1 MSVKVYNNQSTF
13 TGLEILKLHNLK
25 KKIIFK
31 FFLKKEKLWINERA
45 VFYRSNPMRYVYKF
59 GKEDI
64 YKNFTWFNFSF
75 LLKVSLT
82 CSKEVSHTTLHFFF
96 ISPNFYFYISLVHVC
111 ISTEGQNPTDD
122 NLQFKIIHTG
132 SSWYHLMKD

>member
-13 TGLEILKLHNLK
+13 TGLEILKLHNFK

-31 FFLKKEKLWINERA
+31 FFLKKEKLWINEPA

-82 CSKEVSHTTLHFFF
+82 CSIFFL

-122 NLQFKIIHTG
+122 NLQFKIIHIG

>member
-1 MSVKVYNNQSTF
+1 MSVKVYNNLSTF
-13 TGLEILKLHNLK
+13 TGLEILKLHNFK

-31 FFLKKEKLWINERA
+31 FFLKKEKLWINEPA

-96 ISPNFYFYISLVHVC
+96 KFPQTSTFTSVWYMYVSALKVRIQLTTIYSSKSYIQVVHD
-111 ISTEGQNPTDD
+111 IT
-122 NLQFKIIHTG
+122 
-132 SSWYHLMKD
+132 

>member
-25 KKIIFK
+25 KKKIIFK
-31 FFLKKEKLWINERA
+31 FFLKKEKLWINEPA

-96 ISPNFYFYISLVHVC
+96 LFPQTSTFTSVWYMYVSALKVRIQLTTIYSSKSYIQVVHD
-111 ISTEGQNPTDD
+111 IT
-122 NLQFKIIHTG
+122 
-132 SSWYHLMKD
+132 

>member
-25 KKIIFK
+25 KKNNFQIF
-31 FFLKKEKLWINERA
+31 FEKLWINEPA

-96 ISPNFYFYISLVHVC
+96 
-111 ISTEGQNPTDD
+111 
-122 NLQFKIIHTG
+122 
-132 SSWYHLMKD
+132 

>member
-31 FFLKKEKLWINERA
+31 IFLKKEKLWINDPA

-96 ISPNFYFYISLVHVC
+96 NFPKLLLLHQFGTCMYQHWRSESNWRQFTV
-111 ISTEGQNPTDD
+111 QN
-122 NLQFKIIHTG
+122 HT
-132 SSWYHLMKD
+132 YR